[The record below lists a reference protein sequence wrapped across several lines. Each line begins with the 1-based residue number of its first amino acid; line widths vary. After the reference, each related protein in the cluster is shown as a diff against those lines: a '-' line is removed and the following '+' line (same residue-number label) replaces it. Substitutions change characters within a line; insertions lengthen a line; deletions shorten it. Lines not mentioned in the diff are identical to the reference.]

1 MVEVSDIV
9 DEESLEAWLQDQ
21 PEEQRYEIGV
31 TLATRAALRVV
42 PIWFAAMQQE
52 WARSQQFTA
61 MSLTHSLLV
70 AGVAG
75 HTQAPD
81 VIKAAKSSSA
91 AAYNVGFNAEATS
104 AAATVAFSAASCS
117 EVRSIR
123 ISLSSS
129 SDAAASFYVESGY
142 DIELTDGTVLS
153 DETVLSDDT
162 ILSDNTILPVA
173 EVHWFYLRA
182 DINVLK
188 LGVLAQQPLW
198 HGVGMPFEVKQV
210 WEEGGGWMQSNPGHC
225 FWIRWYEAALDGRPL
240 TGSWDS
246 HWQMLRDV
254 ALIQNEDWEQGA
266 EHVAGLIAEIEKPYA
281 LAMTASNERVVIS
294 EQTGLLKLEAVV
306 PLVQDFGRY
315 IRRKLG
321 KALEV
326 FGEHPGNQHTAVLPE
341 LRLVCDAIED
351 AENLPVE
358 LYDTCTSVT
367 TRVAARIKDG
377 ALPAEDKDAL
387 IADFLKHIREAGAEI
402 FAEDEETRKAV
413 ARRRA
418 IEPNDALIEHGD
430 AIWAVA
436 NKISE
441 VSESG
446 PLEQLPQAA
455 NQALDPSVSS
465 EGRHTSSFKLVGRI
479 IAVLTTVGAAGLA
492 FPPAVQGAI
501 ESYRW
506 LVADPQ
512 VQIVWQAILRYL
524 GLA

>member
-1 MVEVSDIV
+1 M
-9 DEESLEAWLQDQ
+9 
-21 PEEQRYEIGV
+21 P
-31 TLATRAALRVV
+31 LA
-42 PIWFAAMQQE
+42 
-52 WARSQQFTA
+52 
-61 MSLTHSLLV
+61 
-70 AGVAG
+70 
-75 HTQAPD
+75 
-81 VIKAAKSSSA
+81 
-91 AAYNVGFNAEATS
+91 
-104 AAATVAFSAASCS
+104 
-117 EVRSIR
+117 
-123 ISLSSS
+123 
-129 SDAAASFYVESGY
+129 
-142 DIELTDGTVLS
+142 
-153 DETVLSDDT
+153 
-162 ILSDNTILPVA
+162 
-173 EVHWFYLRA
+173 
-182 DINVLK
+182 
-188 LGVLAQQPLW
+188 
-198 HGVGMPFEVKQV
+198 
-210 WEEGGGWMQSNPGHC
+210 
-225 FWIRWYEAALDGRPL
+225 
-240 TGSWDS
+240 
-246 HWQMLRDV
+246 
-254 ALIQNEDWEQGA
+254 
-266 EHVAGLIAEIEKPYA
+266 
-281 LAMTASNERVVIS
+281 
-294 EQTGLLKLEAVV
+294 
-306 PLVQDFGRY
+306 QDFGRY

-321 KALEV
+321 KALQV
-326 FGEHPGNQHTAVLPE
+326 FDDYPGNQYTAVLPE
-341 LRLVCDAIED
+341 LRLVRDAIED

-402 FAEDEETRKAV
+402 FSEDEETRKAV

-436 NKISE
+436 NKISG

-479 IAVLTTVGAAGLA
+479 IAVLTTVGAAGFA
-492 FPPAVQGAI
+492 FPPPVQGAI